1 MIRYWPRNPA
11 SRYARPFGKNMQLP
25 GGLIDMFYF
34 IKAQK
39 CVTKTLTKR
48 GEIKCQLK
56 LIQIG
61 Q

>member
-1 MIRYWPRNPA
+1 
-11 SRYARPFGKNMQLP
+11 MQLP